1 MNKLAVFTLLFA
13 IGFQSSAGFRAGF
26 RYNRDVQVM
35 VPAGPVTL
43 EAQPAVQTLEAKLP
57 AVQTLEA
64 RPLSIQTL
72 EAHLPEIQTL
82 EARPEVQTLEARPA
96 IATLEARPEVS
107 TLELR
112 PEVSTL
118 ELSPEVS
125 TPEHKLTVNDKLA
138 MIKQWVE
145 EQANKPISR
154 LRLKENLAII
164 RGWLDDRANK
174 VRQSVVDLENKVLPA
189 IQKLK
194 ADASHAIDTIK
205 QKVKGQEAQAE
216 RTKRAMKQL
225 NRQTRAIKKH

>member
-154 LRLKENLAII
+154 LRLKEN
-164 RGWLDDRANK
+164 
-174 VRQSVVDLENKVLPA
+174 RQSVVDLENKVLPA